1 MFPLDFLVGFLV
13 QPLFIAC
20 RIAELLGRPELV
32 CRIRIAQTVAGITC
46 LGASLAHTCLIS
58 FERYLAVRF
67 PVRYG
72 ILLTERR
79 VVVAVSLIWLFYT
92 VYSVLP
98 VVGYPEVGKL
108 VGRVVI
114 IALVIAVTAGCYIG
128 TFVELGANSARLLSH
143 RRSRLAPA
151 NVPRQLSAAAL
162 LRKEKEKKL
171 ARTMLITVGLLAF
184 CYIPEIVAY
193 PMLPQNR
200 EEMGINWIVLSWT
213 NTLLYLNSCVNPFWY
228 CWRIRDLRK
237 AVRKLLRFRERE
249 MLHENQQ
256 LENGVPGRVR
266 ILEGRPANVS
276 GRVSVR
282 EASALPRRGGVAS
295 LPPNQNNPNASSTC
309 QNGATTGT

>member
-1 MFPLDFLVGFLV
+1 M
-13 QPLFIAC
+13 
-20 RIAELLGRPELV
+20 
-32 CRIRIAQTVAGITC
+32 
-46 LGASLAHTCLIS
+46 
-58 FERYLAVRF
+58 
-67 PVRYG
+67 
-72 ILLTERR
+72 
-79 VVVAVSLIWLFYT
+79 VAVSLIWLFYT

-162 LRKEKEKKL
+162 LRKEKEEKL

-309 QNGATTGT
+309 QNAATTGT